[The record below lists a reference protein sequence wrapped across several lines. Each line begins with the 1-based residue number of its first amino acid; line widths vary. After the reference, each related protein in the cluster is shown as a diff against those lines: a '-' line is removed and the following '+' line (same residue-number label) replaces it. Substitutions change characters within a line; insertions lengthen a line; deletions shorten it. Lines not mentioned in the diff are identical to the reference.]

1 MRKGLVGS
9 IVVLLA
15 AVALCVTSGRAAPQ
29 SGTSNSKSAVFD
41 PHDLSGV
48 WLIKQTYLD
57 PAHLGVYGTPMRGV
71 PPMTPWAKEKYAVAH
86 PGGVVGTGDE
96 DNDPALHC
104 DPTGMPRI
112 MGEGPFEFIQIPGRI
127 LVLIEDAYAR
137 RTIWMDGRPLPK
149 DPDPT
154 WYGYSVGRWEGDT
167 LVIDTI
173 GLDDRSWLNGAGY
186 PHSDAAHIVE
196 RIHRPSHDTLEI
208 STTITD
214 SKAYTQP
221 WVSNAPRVYLLK
233 PKYEMQEALCVPEDE
248 QSFLKS
254 VREPAAPKAGK

>member
-1 MRKGLVGS
+1 MRKGLLGS
-9 IVVLLA
+9 IVVVV
-15 AVALCVTSGRAAPQ
+15 AVLVLSVTGAQTSPQ
-29 SGTSNSKSAVFD
+29 SGTAAAPS
-41 PHDLSGV
+41 HDLSGV
-48 WLIKQTYLD
+48 WLIKQTYQD
-57 PAHLGVYGTPMRGV
+57 AAHLGVYGTPMRGV
-71 PPMTPWAKEKYAVAH
+71 PPMTAWAKEKYAVAH

-137 RTIWMDGRPLPK
+137 RTIWMDGRALPK

-167 LVIDTI
+167 LVVDTV
-173 GLDDRSWLNGAGY
+173 GLDERSWLNGAGY
-186 PHSDAAHIVE
+186 PHSDQAHIVE
-196 RIHRPSHDTLEI
+196 RIHRKDHDNLEVA
-208 STTITD
+208 TTITD
-214 SKAYTQP
+214 PKAYTQP
-221 WVSNAPRVYLLK
+221 WVNPPRVYLLK

-254 VREPAAPKAGK
+254 VREPADPNAHKR